1 MIVQENAQI
10 SQGSK
15 SLPWLTASGV
25 AIATLLWLVFG
36 AAPES
41 LVFDR
46 DAIAAGEIWRLVTGH
61 WVHSDA
67 GHALWDIG
75 ALAIIGWLLEPQG
88 RWRMI
93 AVALAGMLAVDVC
106 LWWFMPALDRYCG
119 LSGLLNAMFIVAI
132 VDLWRAYRHPVY
144 VLAGLIWSVKLARE
158 ATLGISLV
166 VSTAWPTVPQSHLA
180 GGLGGIALLLVGYVI
195 GRSEVRT
202 NPGIIGPD

>member
-1 MIVQENAQI
+1 MTVLKKAQI
-10 SQGSK
+10 SRGSK

-25 AIATLLWLVFG
+25 AIATLLWFVFG
-36 AAPES
+36 AVPEP

-46 DAIAAGEIWRLVTGH
+46 SAIAAGEVWRLITGH

-75 ALAIIGWLLEPQG
+75 ALAIVGGLLEPQG

-93 AVALAGMLAVDVC
+93 TVALAGMLAVDAC

-119 LSGLLNAMFIVAI
+119 LSGLLNAMFMVAI

-144 VLAGLIWSVKLARE
+144 VLAGFIWGVKLALE
-158 ATLGISLV
+158 IVLGTSLV
-166 VSTAWPTVPQSHLA
+166 VSTAWPTVTQSHLA
-180 GGLGGIALLLVGYVI
+180 GGLGGIAWLWLGYVI
-195 GRSEVRT
+195 DRNGRQEKS
-202 NPGIIGPD
+202 